1 MLISDKIIGA
11 TAKSTLQV
19 AAGSTIIGFGAG
31 VIFVGYPGISELL
44 PNKYR

>member
-1 MLISDKIIGA
+1 MLSLQIVGG
-11 TAKSTLQV
+11 TARKTTVV

-31 VIFVGYPGISELL
+31 VVFVCYPGISELL